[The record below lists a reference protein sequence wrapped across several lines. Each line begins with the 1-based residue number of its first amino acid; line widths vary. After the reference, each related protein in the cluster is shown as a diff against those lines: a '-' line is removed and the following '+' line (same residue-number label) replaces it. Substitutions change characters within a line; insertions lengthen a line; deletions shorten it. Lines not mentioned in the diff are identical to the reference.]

1 MKCLKNYWCLPRP
14 SFLLFQIKA
23 RQERLS
29 EFRERRKRTFRNE
42 KHKITV
48 TLKFNRWT
56 KQRFRHCLRERG
68 SDMEVTQ
75 DAKWIAENDARVME
89 RRWIWN
95 EAAELSG

>member
-1 MKCLKNYWCLPRP
+1 MKCLMNYWCLPRP

-23 RQERLS
+23 R
-29 EFRERRKRTFRNE
+29 ERRKETFRNE

-56 KQRFRHCLRERG
+56 EQRFRHCLRERG
-68 SDMEVTQ
+68 SDVEITQ
-75 DAKWIAENDARVME
+75 DAKWITENDARAIQG
-89 RRWIWN
+89 RWIRN